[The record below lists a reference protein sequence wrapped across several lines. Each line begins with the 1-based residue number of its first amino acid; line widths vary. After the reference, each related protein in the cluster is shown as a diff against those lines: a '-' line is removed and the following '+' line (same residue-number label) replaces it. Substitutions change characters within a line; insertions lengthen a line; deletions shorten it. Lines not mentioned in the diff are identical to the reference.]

1 MCNADTSNTAVH
13 TVIGPASLEDNEH
26 AWMLWSKPN
35 PSDGNVTIQYYLPS
49 ASKVTVQI
57 RDILGSSI
65 MNIEPGMMEA
75 GMHEYPVQMNTM
87 PAGVYYYTLQT
98 SDMSITKSMTIIK

>member
-1 MCNADTSNTAVH
+1 
-13 TVIGPASLEDNEH
+13 
-26 AWMLWSKPN
+26 
-35 PSDGNVTIQYYLPS
+35 
-49 ASKVTVQI
+49 
-57 RDILGSSI
+57 

-75 GMHEYPVQMNTM
+75 GMHEYPVQMNNM